1 MAMVINRRVN
11 QPSSKTK
18 GTEMEFPSKK
28 RQWINMKKTLVALLV
43 ASAATSV
50 NAAEVFKTDDVS
62 VDFYGQIRQSVK
74 FTDGE
79 NKDGDNID
87 PKINSGSSRIGLD
100 FTYKA
105 LEEGLDVVGK
115 FEYGVDTGNDRDND
129 LFIRQHYI
137 GLSTEFGVMT
147 FGKHSP
153 LYDDVY
159 GAIYA
164 YEYDLAPYIKDGGLD
179 SNFWQTSAIKYQLDL
194 DNSWIKAQYNL
205 AENNSNPELF
215 ELYVGTS
222 YDALSLHI
230 GGASMSDKTSGNV
243 DSTYFEATA
252 EYALGKGVIGFTYAY
267 NKDKDKV
274 ANTKA
279 ESDGFHLGAKYEVAS
294 KTSLYGGGQFI
305 NGKKEEAD
313 VTNLYL
319 GVEYMFAKW
328 ARTYVEYNF
337 NDTDGQ
343 SDVNNLAIGARVYW

>member
-1 MAMVINRRVN
+1 
-11 QPSSKTK
+11 
-18 GTEMEFPSKK
+18 MEFPSKK

-50 NAAEVFKTDDVS
+50 NAAEVFKTDDVL
-62 VDFYGQIRQSVK
+62 VDFYGQLRQTVK
-74 FTDGE
+74 FTDKS
-79 NKDGDNID
+79 NTDAKID
-87 PKINSGSSRIGLD
+87 QGSSRVGVNL
-100 FTYKA
+100 TYNA
-105 LEEGLDVVGK
+105 IEEGLDVVAK
-115 FEYGVDTGNDRDND
+115 VEYRVDEDWH
-129 LFIRQHYI
+129 LRQHYI

-164 YEYDLAPYIKDGGLD
+164 YEYDLAPYIAGGGLD
-179 SNFWQTSAIKYQLDL
+179 ENFWQTSAIKYQLDL

>member
-1 MAMVINRRVN
+1 
-11 QPSSKTK
+11 
-18 GTEMEFPSKK
+18 MEFPSKK

-50 NAAEVFKTDDVS
+50 NAAEVFKADDVS
-62 VDFYGQIRQSVK
+62 VDFYGQLRQTIK
-74 FTDGE
+74 FTD
-79 NKDGDNID
+79 KDDTDAKID
-87 PKINSGSSRIGLD
+87 QGSSRVGINL
-100 FTYKA
+100 TYKA
-105 LEEGLDVVGK
+105 AEEGLDVIGNVEYKVGD
-115 FEYGVDTGNDRDND
+115 EWE
-129 LFIRQHYI
+129 LRQHYI
-137 GLSTEFGVMT
+137 GMSTEYGVMT
-147 FGKHSP
+147 YGQHSP

-179 SNFWQTSAIKYQLDL
+179 SNYWQTSAIKYQLDL

-230 GGASMSDKTSGNV
+230 GGASMSDKTSSTKLQSAKDAVGVPPKYKTTSNNIE
-243 DSTYFEATA
+243 STYFEFTA
-252 EYALGKGVIGFTYAY
+252 EYALDKGVIGFTYAY
-267 NKDKDKV
+267 NKDKDNV
-274 ANTKA
+274 AKTKS

-294 KTSLYGGGQFI
+294 KTSLYGGAQFI
-305 NGKKEEAD
+305 NGKKEAAD

-319 GVEYMFAKW
+319 GAEYMFAKW
-328 ARTYVEYNF
+328 ARTYIEYNF

-343 SDVNNLAIGARVYW
+343 DDLNNLAIGARVYW

>member
-1 MAMVINRRVN
+1 
-11 QPSSKTK
+11 
-18 GTEMEFPSKK
+18 
-28 RQWINMKKTLVALLV
+28 MKKTLVALLV

-50 NAAEVFKTDDVS
+50 NAAEVFKADDVS
-62 VDFYGQIRQSVK
+62 VDFYGQLRQTIK
-74 FTDGE
+74 FTDE
-79 NKDGDNID
+79 DDTDAKID
-87 PKINSGSSRIGLD
+87 QGSSRVGVNL
-100 FTYKA
+100 TYNA
-105 LEEGLDVVGK
+105 IEEGLDVVGK
-115 FEYGVDTGNDRDND
+115 FEYGVDTDNDRDNDRDND

-230 GGASMSDKTSGNV
+230 GGASMSDKTSGDV

-252 EYALGKGVIGFTYAY
+252 EYALDKGVVGFTYAY
-267 NKDKDKV
+267 NKDKDNV
-274 ANTKA
+274 AKTKS

-294 KTSLYGGGQFI
+294 KTSLYGGAQFI
-305 NGKKEEAD
+305 NGKKEAAD

-319 GVEYMFAKW
+319 GAEYMFAKW
-328 ARTYVEYNF
+328 ARTYIEYNF

-343 SDVNNLAIGARVYW
+343 DDLNKLAIGARVYW

>member
-1 MAMVINRRVN
+1 
-11 QPSSKTK
+11 
-18 GTEMEFPSKK
+18 MEFPSKK

-50 NAAEVFKTDDVS
+50 NAAEVFKTDDVL
-62 VDFYGQIRQSVK
+62 VDFYGQLRQTVK
-74 FTDGE
+74 FTDKS
-79 NKDGDNID
+79 NTDAKID
-87 PKINSGSSRIGLD
+87 QGSSRVGVNL
-100 FTYKA
+100 TYNA
-105 LEEGLDVVGK
+105 IEEGLDVVAK
-115 FEYGVDTGNDRDND
+115 VEYRVDEDWH
-129 LFIRQHYI
+129 LRQHYI

-230 GGASMSDKTSGNV
+230 GGASMSDKTSSTKLQSAKDAVGAPIYVTTSNNIE
-243 DSTYFEATA
+243 STYFEFTA
-252 EYALGKGVIGFTYAY
+252 EYALDKGVIGFTYAY
-267 NKDKDKV
+267 NKDKDK
-274 ANTKA
+274 ANDTKA

>member
-1 MAMVINRRVN
+1 
-11 QPSSKTK
+11 
-18 GTEMEFPSKK
+18 
-28 RQWINMKKTLVALLV
+28 MKKTLVALLV

-50 NAAEVFKTDDVS
+50 NAAEVFKTDDVL
-62 VDFYGQIRQSVK
+62 VDFYGQLRQTVK
-74 FTDGE
+74 FTDKS
-79 NKDGDNID
+79 NTDAKID
-87 PKINSGSSRIGLD
+87 QGSSRVGVNL
-100 FTYKA
+100 TYNA
-105 LEEGLDVVGK
+105 IEEGLDVVAK
-115 FEYGVDTGNDRDND
+115 VEYRVDEDWH
-129 LFIRQHYI
+129 LRQHYI

-159 GAIYA
+159 GAIYG

-230 GGASMSDKTSGNV
+230 GGASMSDKTSGDV

-252 EYALGKGVIGFTYAY
+252 EYALDKGVVGFTYAY
-267 NKDKDKV
+267 NKDKNNV
-274 ANTKA
+274 AKTKS

-294 KTSLYGGGQFI
+294 KTSLYGGAQFI
-305 NGKKEEAD
+305 NGKKEAAD

-319 GVEYMFAKW
+319 GAEYMFAKW

-343 SDVNNLAIGARVYW
+343 SDENNLAIGARVYW

>member
-1 MAMVINRRVN
+1 MVINRRVN

-62 VDFYGQIRQSVK
+62 VDFYGQIRQTVN
-74 FTDGE
+74 FTDE
-79 NKDGDNID
+79 SNVD

-115 FEYGVDTGNDRDND
+115 FEYGVDTSNDRDND

-164 YEYDLAPYIKDGGLD
+164 YEYDLEPFRYGFVGD
-179 SNFWQTSAIKYQLDL
+179 NFWQTNAIKYQLDL

-252 EYALGKGVIGFTYAY
+252 EYTLGKGVIGFTYAY
-267 NKDKDKV
+267 NKDKDK
-274 ANTKA
+274 ANDTKA